1 MIEGLFI
8 SASGMLPK
16 STRQEAIANNLAN
29 VEVPGFKKDN
39 LFMREMREQMKRQS
53 GDYPDWR
60 INRFEGAWT
69 DHEQGGLRRTGD
81 VFDMAIHGKG
91 FFTVQTPDGVQFTRN
106 GNFSKNDLGE
116 LVTPLGYQV
125 LDEGG
130 GPITV
135 PENFR
140 NPEIDAGGTVHGR
153 DEATGEQTVIGKMK
167 IVDFPELYDRN
178 AMAQTPYQ
186 PPLRKGGAGY
196 FIPNAATPQVPAEG
210 VEIVQGFL
218 EESNVQPVLEMVKM
232 IDIFR
237 SFEAEQRA
245 IQVQDSTLERAV
257 NDLGRLG

>member
-16 STRQEAIANNLAN
+16 STRQETIANNLAN

-91 FFTVQTPDGVQFTRN
+91 FFAIQTPEGVQYTRN
-106 GNFSKNDLGE
+106 GNFSKNDQGE
-116 LVTPLGYQV
+116 LVTPLGYPL

-140 NPEIDAGGTVHGR
+140 NPIVSADGTVRGR
-153 DEATGEQTVIGKMK
+153 DESTGEQTVLGKMQ
-167 IVDFPELYDRN
+167 IVDFPELYDKN

-186 PPLRKGGAGY
+186 QPLKKGGAGY
-196 FIPNAATPQVPAEG
+196 FIPHAATPQIPAED
-210 VEIVQGFL
+210 VQITQGFL
-218 EESNVQPVLEMVKM
+218 EESNVEPVLEMVKM

-237 SFEAEQRA
+237 SYEAEQRA

-257 NDLGRLG
+257 NDLGRLS